1 MVLLR
6 LIIGEPK
13 PNELSLSGVSAFRI
27 SGMPELA
34 AALSKVQKL
43 EKIKIYSP
51 NSDHRRAFAAEWEK
65 KLGLPIIA
73 VDEPRCVV
81 VGSDVVIIVNSKAQ
95 IEYA

>member
-1 MVLLR
+1 MDSSPGFQRGASPYPHALLQ
-6 LIIGEPK
+6 
-13 PNELSLSGVSAFRI
+13 I

-34 AALSKVQKL
+34 AALSKVRKL

-65 KLGLPIIA
+65 KLGLLIIA
-73 VDEPRCVV
+73 MDEPRCVV
-81 VGSDVVIIVNSKAQ
+81 VRSDMVIIVNSKAQ